1 MAVLKNPHIKKRK
14 FHSAWK
20 KKKSYEV
27 HSCYGDSPCSVFR
40 RSQWGEGQEAMG
52 VRLAPSRRCPHCHFW
67 APVVKAQSGKNPT
80 DQTPGTTDISCFYS
94 RVSKP
99 QKLLPLAFLHPS
111 LYCPSILLWLRRI
124 LRCSWYR
131 PLPFAR
137 NKQCWQGRL
146 PEGSSPFSSPSL
158 AFGFWLLWKAA
169 GLHQLLSANMPTILV
184 FRAWGAGSAKFLSIL
199 MYPLVGHW
207 ERMGNKRPGS
217 TEQTA
222 TMLAHRVMQ
231 GPLTFCTLGNS
242 LASP

>member
-1 MAVLKNPHIKKRK
+1 MLGCEKWFVDIFNGCIKKSSYK
-14 FHSAWK
+14 KKKVSFCLE

-111 LYCPSILLWLRRI
+111 LYCPSILLWLMVWEFSGVPGTDHF
-124 LRCSWYR
+124 L
-131 PLPFAR
+131 L
-137 NKQCWQGRL
+137 QGT
-146 PEGSSPFSSPSL
+146 SSVD
-158 AFGFWLLWKAA
+158 KAVFQKVA
-169 GLHQLLSANMPTILV
+169 LLSPLL
-184 FRAWGAGSAKFLSIL
+184 AW
-199 MYPLVGHW
+199 P
-207 ERMGNKRPGS
+207 
-217 TEQTA
+217 
-222 TMLAHRVMQ
+222 
-231 GPLTFCTLGNS
+231 
-242 LASP
+242 LASGFSGKPQDSTSFSLPTCQQF